1 MRRFTTA
8 SLPFSVRVGGPHPMR
23 FGSGRRW
30 LIEWMEDLPKGISDD
45 MRLFA
50 GAWAAGFLGFSLFL
64 A

>member
-1 MRRFTTA
+1 M
-8 SLPFSVRVGGPHPMR
+8 H